1 MLDVQRSDF
10 RIDTVF
16 PAIQTGAAVV
26 TGAVV
31 GHLANF
37 NVSNFFVARIA
48 LVTSLL
54 SAIANNIFKNVYAQ
68 YAAIPV
74 LTAAV
79 IAGNSL
85 LYGANVIKSF
95 AVKEF
100 ALITAV
106 LLATKLIADHKDTL
120 LSYVRKGEEKAKEV
134 GKDLEGKVGK
144 AVESVGKAT
153 ESVGKDMQQNAVTTN

>member
-1 MLDVQRSDF
+1 MIERKDF
-10 RIDTVF
+10 TIDTVF
-16 PAIQTGAAVV
+16 PAIQTGASVV
-26 TGAVV
+26 AGAFV

-48 LVTSLL
+48 LVASLL
-54 SAIANNIFKNVYAQ
+54 SAIANNVLENVYYQ

-74 LTAAV
+74 ITASV

-85 LYGANVIKSF
+85 LYGANVVKSF

-100 ALITAV
+100 GLITIV
-106 LLATKLIADHKDTL
+106 LLGTKLIAHHKDTL

-134 GKDLEGKVGK
+134 AKD
-144 AVESVGKAT
+144 VENKTGQAL
-153 ESVGKDMQQNAVTTN
+153 QNAGTALKENAAKTN